1 MGAGNLKEVEMR
13 LNMGEDVNQT
23 QFPRYTTAL
32 HDATACGR
40 TEVARLL
47 IKRGA
52 DVNAKD
58 YKGCT
63 PLRLA
68 RRYGQD
74 EIEMMLEAKGAK
86 DESDAPSRKT
96 SVGVQPPWES
106 SSRKAS
112 RREEVSV
119 GVK

>member
-1 MGAGNLKEVEMR
+1 MR
-13 LNMGEDVNQT
+13 INMGEDVNQMT
-23 QFPRYTTAL
+23 FPRYTTPL
-32 HDATACGR
+32 HDATTCGK
-40 TEVARLL
+40 TEIARLL
-47 IKRGA
+47 IKMGA

-58 YKGCT
+58 YKGST

-74 EIEMMLEAKGAK
+74 EIEMMLEALDAK
-86 DESDAPSRKT
+86 DESEAPSRK
-96 SVGVQPPWES
+96 SSGVAPPWEC